1 MSYAVDQLVLVPD
14 EARISKIG
22 DVPRYW
28 PVAMD
33 GLPLIQ
39 KSVGIKWL
47 NQVKVPS
54 FPSIINGT
62 ACGPF
67 GYQSCCFGMEDTV
80 IKARADGYSD
90 RAICKADSLRRNAWS
105 PSLTLTLKTFFK
117 HPATVGS
124 AFPASRWIVH
134 RMLAPID
141 WKRIQLFVEVGPG
154 TGAFTQAVL
163 AGLPSSAVL
172 LALDTSK
179 AFVNHLRASIDDP
192 RFEAVCKPAANVAA
206 VLRECDLPSADC
218 ILSGLPFSTVD
229 TYEAERTM
237 PASRAVLASN
247 GMFCAYQMRRTIE
260 PLLKT
265 YIGPIHSAFE
275 WRNLPPCHLY
285 RAEAGPE
292 NQTLGDHR

>member
-1 MSYAVDQLVLVPD
+1 M
-14 EARISKIG
+14 
-22 DVPRYW
+22 
-28 PVAMD
+28 
-33 GLPLIQ
+33 
-39 KSVGIKWL
+39 
-47 NQVKVPS
+47 
-54 FPSIINGT
+54 
-62 ACGPF
+62 
-67 GYQSCCFGMEDTV
+67 

-90 RAICKADSLRRNAWS
+90 RAICKANSRRRNAWS
-105 PSLTLTLKTFFK
+105 PSLALTLKTFFK
-117 HPATVGS
+117 HPATLGS
-124 AFPASRWIVH
+124 AFPASRSIVH

-206 VLRECDLPSADC
+206 VLRECDRPSADC
-218 ILSGLPFSTVD
+218 ILSGLPFSTLD

-247 GMFCAYQMRRTIE
+247 GKFCAYRMRRTIE
-260 PLLKT
+260 PPLET
-265 YIGPIHSAFE
+265 YVGPIHSSFE
-275 WRNLPPCHLY
+275 WRDLPPCHLY
-285 RAEAGPE
+285 RAEAGPG
-292 NQTLGDHR
+292 NQTLGDYQ